1 MAEQSDNQVEIYGGE
16 KKPKKGDLVSF
27 VMDKVNI
34 SNYYGHTYI
43 EAQDMWKKLSEND
56 FKSVCYTVFGAG
68 IPSAHIRDL
77 EHYFMGS
84 HNVLQ
89 APSNL
94 IYFGGH
100 VWDMGTCAFVLEPI
114 SKTFFRSPVVPNMKV
129 TVGENAF
136 VKALACDD
144 MEVYADIFSTLS
156 VMFSTQKPDMVG
168 FFYGDGSNGKS
179 VLIDVINKLVGNH
192 IASINLE
199 RLTDQRDAPLINGT
213 LANLCGENAD
223 SIVIE
228 DSQVYKS
235 IGSHER
241 WTVHR
246 MHTNDVIEIDTNPLH
261 IFCVNN
267 MPNFKDKS
275 AAIIRRARV
284 VPFKNKF
291 AQDPAFRSSL
301 LEDDQFLSDFL
312 GELLIYCQN
321 GKKEGWKGDLSASTQ
336 QQIDEY
342 DILRNSA
349 KTFIDEYISM
359 GLVGFKNFHL
369 LDQKYENWC
378 LDNGFT
384 KMGIK
389 NLRMAVMKHP
399 FERKNAPGQEK
410 VYLLSSHTVRDAR
423 FSIGL
428 YYDDNLNTGLVE
440 AVKEEVQDVM
450 SLFT

>member
-1 MAEQSDNQVEIYGGE
+1 MTEHSGVELYGGE
-16 KKPKKGDLVSF
+16 RKPKKGELVSY
-27 VMDKVNI
+27 VIDRVNI
-34 SNYYGHTYI
+34 SNYYGHTYV
-43 EAQDMWKKLSEND
+43 EKNELWSKLSEED
-56 FKSVCYTVFGAG
+56 FKSVCYAVFGAG

-84 HNVLQ
+84 HNILRS
-89 APSNL
+89 PSKL

-100 VWDMGTCAFVLEPI
+100 VWDMDTCEFVLESI
-114 SKTFFRSPVVPNMKV
+114 DKTFFRSAVVPNMKV
-129 TVGENAF
+129 KLGKNKF
-136 VKALACDD
+136 VMALACDD
-144 MEVYADIFSTLS
+144 KEVYDDIFSTLS
-156 VMFSTQKPDMVG
+156 VMFSAQKPDMVG

-179 VLIDVINKLVGNH
+179 VLIDVVNKLIGAH
-192 IASINLE
+192 ISSINLE

-223 SIVIE
+223 NIVIE

-275 AAIIRRARV
+275 SAIIRRARV

-291 AQDPAFRSSL
+291 DQDPTFRNRL
-301 LEDDQFLSDFL
+301 LHDTAFLSDFL
-312 GELLIYCQN
+312 GELLIYCQE
-321 GKKEGWKGDLSASTQ
+321 GKKSGWVSPLSTSTQ

-342 DILRNSA
+342 DMLRNSSKA
-349 KTFIDEYISM
+349 FIDEYIEM
-359 GLVGFKNFHL
+359 GLVGFKNFNL
-369 LDQKYENWC
+369 LDQVYENWC
-378 LDNGFT
+378 KDNGFT

-389 NLRMAVMKHP
+389 NFRSAVMKHP
-399 FERKNAPGQEK
+399 FLRKSGPGQEK
-410 VYLLSSHTVRDAR
+410 IYMLNDYTPHTSRYNV
-423 FSIGL
+423 GL
-428 YYDDNLNTGLVE
+428 WYDDERATEKPEENTNVQ
-440 AVKEEVQDVM
+440 EVMD
-450 SLFT
+450 LFT